1 MLLHVMLQTSLS
13 WPALIQ
19 PDNILIMTEA
29 SYSNAHLK
37 NKKLNMVQSGL
48 EAETERH

>member
-1 MLLHVMLQTSLS
+1 MLLHAMLQTSLS

-19 PDNILIMTEA
+19 TDNILIMTEA

-37 NKKLNMVQSGL
+37 NILNIVQSGL
-48 EAETERH
+48 EAET